1 MEESKLYL
9 NGEIELK
16 DVRAKDNIRAQK
28 IIEYVKKNSIFYAKH
43 LNNRDGARSEI
54 EALDGIPFTTK
65 SDLREVGTDVCS
77 LSFDEIATYY
87 ETTGTTGKPTPCPR
101 AAIDV
106 ETSGAY
112 VKNALK
118 NIYEYTFGTTN
129 ALTAIMGPSELY
141 AFGDTYGEV
150 CRSLNIPFVRLWPES
165 PRVGLAKAAD
175 LITKLQVKS
184 LICSPAI
191 ALALARYYKSIGIDP
206 KKTSVKEILMLG
218 ELCTPEMLSNISKI
232 WLAHCTHG
240 LYGSQEV
247 HAVATGCT
255 CGKLHLSE
263 TNYIA
268 EIIPIEGIDSEVG
281 ELCLTMLVPGAKPLI
296 RFRTGD
302 LACIYNTEDCKC
314 GNKSRLIRV
323 FGRVDDI
330 TTIAGRKML
339 PAQIE
344 SAVLRIADGIDGYQV
359 DIRTGSDGSD
369 ELEVSIVS
377 ELLNKSLAQ
386 IEQQLSDYFRV
397 KVKVS
402 MPEKLDPRTETG
414 AYVSWKHARIR
425 DWR

>member
-141 AFGDTYGEV
+141 AFGDTYGE
-150 CRSLNIPFVRLWPES
+150 
-165 PRVGLAKAAD
+165 A
-175 LITKLQVKS
+175 
-184 LICSPAI
+184 CS
-191 ALALARYYKSIGIDP
+191 
-206 KKTSVKEILMLG
+206 
-218 ELCTPEMLSNISKI
+218 
-232 WLAHCTHG
+232 
-240 LYGSQEV
+240 
-247 HAVATGCT
+247 
-255 CGKLHLSE
+255 
-263 TNYIA
+263 
-268 EIIPIEGIDSEVG
+268 
-281 ELCLTMLVPGAKPLI
+281 
-296 RFRTGD
+296 
-302 LACIYNTEDCKC
+302 
-314 GNKSRLIRV
+314 
-323 FGRVDDI
+323 
-330 TTIAGRKML
+330 
-339 PAQIE
+339 
-344 SAVLRIADGIDGYQV
+344 
-359 DIRTGSDGSD
+359 SDGPMQKFKYP
-369 ELEVSIVS
+369 IC
-377 ELLNKSLAQ
+377 KIMA
-386 IEQQLSDYFRV
+386 
-397 KVKVS
+397 
-402 MPEKLDPRTETG
+402 
-414 AYVSWKHARIR
+414 
-425 DWR
+425 